1 MEEAAAEEALC
12 RAKREAREAE
22 ALAAEAVKV
31 KAEAF
36 EVDWKRR
43 RDELRAGLGAAHLE
57 TLKSRAAAQE
67 AAERRSALQAWCAR
81 AENLHLQLE
90 ASKFSAVEALRAEAY
105 NSKQVEEAYEAR
117 KRQRHE
123 A

>member
-57 TLKSRAAAQE
+57 TLRSRAAAQE
-67 AAERRSALQAWCAR
+67 AVDRRSALQAWCAR
-81 AENLHLQLE
+81 TENLHLQLE
-90 ASKFSAVEALRAEAY
+90 ASTCSAVEALRSDVYNTRQVAEAY
-105 NSKQVEEAYEAR
+105 E
-117 KRQRHE
+117 
-123 A
+123 